1 MRKIDARTYKAEIYA
16 FAVSAAPLNVPLI
29 FRMTEHLSQPIPA
42 ETVSKLSPSHFMR
55 SLRPDSDYRLDAEDR
70 AAYSSP
76 SASKEMRGE
85 KFQVV
90 GALI

>member
-1 MRKIDARTYKAEIYA
+1 
-16 FAVSAAPLNVPLI
+16 
-29 FRMTEHLSQPIPA
+29 MTEHLSQPIPT

-55 SLRPDSDYRLDAEDR
+55 SLRREPDYYSDAEDR
-70 AAYSSP
+70 AADSSP
-76 SASKEMRGE
+76 SASKEMHGD